1 MKLHLGTALFLMVAF
16 AGALA
21 AEPRTI
27 QSEVARATVF
37 FQGAQITRTA
47 QVALIAGTNHLVF
60 TGLPADTDP
69 LGIQLQATGGITIH
83 SVNFRR
89 NALTR
94 PDVSLEARLLED
106 SLRFYRSRVNTNRA
120 MIDVYQQ
127 EEALLAANRA
137 IGSTT
142 HGVDIN
148 ELRSAA
154 DFLRQRLSDNKTK
167 SLALNEQISSDQ
179 ERITRIL
186 HQLARLNVQLRGEVG
201 ELVAVIEATAPVRS
215 SIEITYFTGK
225 AGWVPNYDLRVV
237 DVGKNID
244 MLLKA
249 SVFQTTGEDWD
260 NIRLAFSSGNPRQN
274 NQLPELS
281 RWFLDFDPALEEV
294 AVVGYGVEQA
304 RITLRGTNVVAA
316 EEAPQAFKDAEE
328 RAQTAADLVESVQG
342 LTARTFEI
350 AIPFS
355 ISSGGEPGLIE
366 LEKNSLPAL
375 FEYYAVPKLDPGVF
389 LVAKV
394 AGWQQY
400 AFLSGEANI
409 YMQGTYLGKTTINPA
424 TVLDTLKI
432 SLGRDPNIVVTRQR
446 DLAFTER
453 RLIGGRITENVGWG
467 ISLRNNNNIPVVV
480 NIQDQLP
487 VSTQEVIEVRTREL
501 SGGSLVAETGFVNW
515 TLNLAP
521 ASTQNLMFQYSVQ
534 YPRGRSVT
542 LE

>member
-1 MKLHLGTALFLMVAF
+1 MKLQLVTAFFLIVAF
-16 AGALA
+16 AGALS

-27 QSEVARATVF
+27 RSDVARATVF
-37 FQGAQITRTA
+37 FQGAQISRTA
-47 QVALIAGTNHLVF
+47 QVALVAGTNHLVF

-94 PDVSLEARLLED
+94 PDVSREARLLED

-137 IGSTT
+137 IGGTT

-167 SLALNEQISSDQ
+167 SLALYEQVSSDQ

-186 HQLARLNVQLRGEVG
+186 HQLARLNVQLQGEVG

-237 DVGKNID
+237 GVGKNID

-260 NIRLAFSSGNPRQN
+260 NIKLAFSSGNPRQN

-281 RWFLDFDPALEEV
+281 RWFLDFDPALEI
-294 AVVGYGVEQA
+294 AVQESIEPTVI
-304 RITLRGTNVVAA
+304 RLRGNGRTAPV
-316 EEAPQAFKDAEE
+316 EAPQAFKDAEE

-355 ISSGGEPGLIE
+355 LNSGGEPGLIE

-400 AFLSGEANI
+400 AFMKGEANI

-446 DLAFTER
+446 DVAFTQR
-453 RLIGGRITENVGWG
+453 RLIGGRITENVGWA
-467 ISLRNNNNIPVVV
+467 ISLRNNNNIPVRV
-480 NIQDQLP
+480 NIQDQVP

-515 TLNLAP
+515 TLDMAP
-521 ASTQNLMFQYSVQ
+521 ASTQNLIFQYSVQ
-534 YPRGRSVT
+534 YPRGRSIT

>member
-1 MKLHLGTALFLMVAF
+1 MKPQLVTAFFLIVAF
-16 AGALA
+16 AGVLS
-21 AEPRTI
+21 AEPRI
-27 QSEVARATVF
+27 IRSEVAHATVF
-37 FQGAQITRTA
+37 FQGAQITRTVR
-47 QVALIAGTNHLVF
+47 VALTAGTNQLVF

-69 LGIQLQATGGITIH
+69 LGIQLQATGSITIH

-89 NALTR
+89 NALSR
-94 PDVSLEARLLED
+94 PDISLEALLLED
-106 SLRFYRSRVNTNRA
+106 SLRFYRSRINTNRA
-120 MIDVYQQ
+120 MIDVFQQ

-167 SLALNEQISSDQ
+167 RLALDEQISSDE
-179 ERITRIL
+179 ERSTRIL
-186 HQLARLNVQLRGEVG
+186 NQLARLNVQLRGEVG
-201 ELVAVIEATAPVRS
+201 ELVVVIESTAPLRS
-215 SIEITYFTGK
+215 SVEISYFTGQ
-225 AGWVPNYDLRVV
+225 AGWVPNYDLRIAGI
-237 DVGKNID
+237 GKNID

-249 SVFQTTGEDWD
+249 SVFQTTGEDWN
-260 NIRLAFSSGNPRQN
+260 NIKLAFSSGNPRQN

-281 RWFLDFDPALEEV
+281 RWFLDFDPAFENV
-294 AVVGYGVEQA
+294 AGGRIEQTMIRTMRTDA
-304 RITLRGTNVVAA
+304 IAT
-316 EEAPQAFKDAEE
+316 EEAPQAFKDAED
-328 RAQTAADLVESVQG
+328 RAQTVADLVESVQG

-350 AIPFS
+350 TIPFS
-355 ISSGGEPGLIE
+355 LSSGGEPGLIE

-375 FEYYAVPKLDPGVF
+375 FENYAVPKIDPGVF

-394 AGWQQY
+394 TGWQQY
-400 AFLSGEANI
+400 ALLSGEANI

-424 TVLDTLKI
+424 TVQDTLKI

-446 DLAFTER
+446 DVAFTQQ

-467 ISLRNNNNIPVVV
+467 ISVRNNNSFPVVINV
-480 NIQDQLP
+480 QDQVP
-487 VSTQEVIEVRTREL
+487 VSTQEVIEVRAREL
-501 SGGSLVAETGFVNW
+501 SGGTLLAETGFVKW

-521 ASTQNLMFQYSVQ
+521 ASTQNLLLQYSVQ
-534 YPRGRSVT
+534 YPRGRRIT